1 MSNQAIP
8 ENTCLIVDDDET
20 YLRVLTKALQRRSL
34 VVQTAN
40 SVESALETL
49 HHFVPQLAVLD
60 LSMNGQSGLSLIKH
74 LLKANPECKIL
85 ILTGYASIATAVE
98 AIKLGATHYLSKPAD
113 AEQIMAALTSEPTTD
128 EDQTV
133 ETSPMSINRLEWEYI
148 QRILKENDNNISEAA
163 RVLGIH
169 RRTLQRKLQKRP
181 KLL

>member
-1 MSNQAIP
+1 MSNQTISA
-8 ENTCLIVDDDET
+8 NTCLIVDDDET

-34 VVQTAN
+34 IVQAAN

-49 HHFVPQLAVLD
+49 HHFAPQLAVLD
-60 LSMNGQSGLSLIKH
+60 LSMNGQSGLGLIKH
-74 LLKANPECKIL
+74 LLRVNPECKIL

-113 AEQIMAALTSEPTTD
+113 AEQIMAALTSEPTID

-133 ETSPMSINRLEWEYI
+133 ETSPMSINRLEWEHI